1 MEQRTVQLEHLRF
14 IIDRYDHYYDTVNS
28 KGQFY
33 LAANTFLL
41 GAFGAAYMLVH
52 SKNLNSSLFTV
63 SVCILASI
71 NWLSIFLTLTA
82 ILPYSGKVKRSKHP
96 SLTFYGSVASQK
108 YKAFLQQISAADDKA
123 IEEDLSRQTH
133 QLAKG
138 LDYKFGLLKKAGY
151 ILALQF
157 VLLLPFALLFFYII

>member
-1 MEQRTVQLEHLRF
+1 MTQLEHLRF

-41 GAFGAAYMLVH
+41 GAYGAAYMLLH
-52 SKNLNSSLFTV
+52 SKGLICNLFIAL
-63 SVCILASI
+63 VCMLASI
-71 NWLSIFLTLTA
+71 NWLSIFFTLLA
-82 ILPYSGKVKRSKHP
+82 ILPFLGKGRRAKHP
-96 SLTFYGSVASQK
+96 SLTFYGSVATLRC
-108 YKAFLQQISAADDKA
+108 KAFLQQMASADGNVF
-123 IEEDLSRQTH
+123 EEDLSRQAH

-151 ILALQF
+151 MLALQF
-157 VLLLPFALLFFYII
+157 VFLLPFALLFFYII